1 MLIFASGDG
10 RLTVVPSQLNQ
21 NSNGANT
28 VYLTGAF
35 SPSSVVTIAFTLPD
49 GTNVDPRVMT
59 KSDKTVEYVGETLF
73 VFEYTLPKSITEIW
87 GKLTA
92 QFYIT
97 NGSETLATESTAITI
112 ARGVP
117 SSSVGDPPP
126 SVYEQILAALSSLN
140 SELVNKLDREY
151 SATDYDQVYA
161 KDKSGA
167 RKMKNS
173 SSEVLKEKGSV
184 VERDE
189 NGNVSTAEATEDQH
203 AINRKQF
210 IEELAAAL
218 ASKLDIT
225 GGKISGSLDVS
236 GDLSVAGDFTA
247 KGKTFIEE
255 ATTLAVKNAII
266 ETNAGKIDL
275 KTILSGLAI
284 NKNENATYG
293 LMYDP
298 TDDTVKFGL
307 GSVDE
312 NGKFTFNL
320 NEGAALAVR
329 ADSRLL
335 YDGHVISWNA
345 ERNEFVDSGVNSAD
359 IAVKS
364 ELAHLEAKINE
375 NIIRDPSKTYLVYKG
390 TTVPSVSMDVGEWT
404 FRAGV
409 VIDWGDGSSQTA
421 VANVKNEHTYTD
433 GVEYHLI
440 AISGLTAIPSMCFY
454 DDTSIIE
461 AYISTGAP
469 YMTIDV
475 SAFENAVGLKK
486 IRFSN
491 KVTELAGMAFLHC
504 TSLETMIFEGTTAP
518 TLGLPEPIPI
528 NVIKKIFVPKS
539 AVNAYKTAPTWSNYV
554 DKIVYEIDSSDLDGY
569 VEAKNALD
577 GQAILYL
584 ATNGNPNDAVY
595 MSLVKTG
602 YTVPRRYANGQ
613 IEVGDPEGDSDAV
626 PKKYAE
632 NNFVKAINVTE
643 NTYVYAASSEGPNGR
658 LRVTTTVDRET
669 MVQRTGD
676 ATVRTNDPIYA
687 YDAVNKQYADANY
700 IPLKQITSGAFIVP
714 QIGYNKEIYWLGSDV
729 NLTGSSLAQRT
740 PEGRLRATD
749 PVDQYDLVNLQY
761 FNANVAKVA
770 IGKDDVSNIAIP
782 YVRTDNSI
790 DKNSKCFRLTEIE
803 AYGKLNGKDAYIRF
817 SAVTNSV
824 KEPTLASELYAIL
837 TEKALYEDHKTYIGL
852 YAYDSGTDLAWKS
865 AIINVTRSAINVL
878 LTGDES
884 ETLSMPSPDSISY
897 YPHMTLYY

>member
-1 MLIFASGDG
+1 MLIFASGEG

-59 KSDKTVEYVGETLF
+59 KSDKTVEYGGETLF

-117 SSSVGDPPP
+117 SSSVGDPSP

-173 SSEVLKEKGSV
+173 SPEVLKEKGSV

-433 GVEYHLI
+433 GVAYHLI

-454 DDTSIIE
+454 DDEGIIE

-475 SAFENAVGLKK
+475 SAFENAIGLKK

-491 KVTELAGMAFLHC
+491 KVTELAGMAFLNC
-504 TSLETMIFEGTTAP
+504 TSLETMIFESTAAP
-518 TLGLPEPIPI
+518 TLGVPEPIPI
-528 NVIKKIFVPKS
+528 NAIKKIFVPKS

-569 VEAKNALD
+569 VKAKSV
-577 GQAILYL
+577 L
-584 ATNGNPNDAVY
+584 ADQQVVYVASPNNPNDGVY
-595 MSLVKTG
+595 LSLQKTG
-602 YTVPRRYANGQ
+602 YTIPRRYANGQ
-613 IEVGDPEGDSDAV
+613 IEVGDPEGNSDAI

-632 NNFVKAINVTE
+632 DNFVKAINVTE

-658 LRVTTTVDRET
+658 LRVTTTAEGGTV
-669 MVQRTGD
+669 VQRTD
-676 ATVRTNDPIYA
+676 NATVITNDPVGNYE
-687 YDAVNKQYADANY
+687 AVNKQYADANY
-700 IPLKQITSGAFIVP
+700 IPLKQINAGAFIVP

-740 PEGRLRATD
+740 PEGRLRAVA
-749 PVDQYDLVNLQY
+749 PVDQYDLVNLEY
-761 FNANVAKVA
+761 LNANVKTLFGNQSILGSGNIDLYNHDIEITGLLDSLPISIVFNR
-770 IGKDDVSNIAIP
+770 VSSKNII
-782 YVRTDNSI
+782 VDSI
-790 DKNSKCFRLTEIE
+790 DDLITLLGNEFRISVSGYNYYDANTPRPIHMLSTE
-803 AYGKLNGKDAYIRF
+803 
-817 SAVTNSV
+817 SAGGDLRYHV
-824 KEPTLASELYAIL
+824 
-837 TEKALYEDHKTYIGL
+837 YEDD
-852 YAYDSGTDLAWKS
+852 YAVADIQNITITDT
-865 AIINVTRSAINVL
+865 VTTI
-878 LTGDES
+878 
-884 ETLSMPSPDSISY
+884 
-897 YPHMTLYY
+897 

>member
-1 MLIFASGDG
+1 MLIFASGEG

-49 GTNVDPRVMT
+49 GTNVEPRVMT
-59 KSDKTVEYVGETLF
+59 KSDKTVEYGGKTLF

-117 SSSVGDPPP
+117 SSSVGDPSP

-218 ASKLDIT
+218 ASKLDVT
-225 GGKISGSLDVS
+225 GGKISGSLDVG

-307 GSVDE
+307 GSIDE

-504 TSLETMIFEGTTAP
+504 TSLETMIFESTAAP

-528 NVIKKIFVPKS
+528 NAIKKIFVPKS

-569 VEAKNALD
+569 VKAIIVADGTYCYAANSSGPNQRIGVDINAGGYSLAERYED
-577 GQAILYL
+577 GRLRAGTPVDD
-584 ATNGNPNDAVY
+584 ADAV
-595 MSLVKTG
+595 T
-602 YTVPRRYANGQ
+602 
-613 IEVGDPEGDSDAV
+613 
-626 PKKYAE
+626 KKYAE
-632 NNFVKAINVTE
+632 DNF
-643 NTYVYAASSEGPNGR
+643 
-658 LRVTTTVDRET
+658 
-669 MVQRTGD
+669 
-676 ATVRTNDPIYA
+676 
-687 YDAVNKQYADANY
+687 
-700 IPLKQITSGAFIVP
+700 IPLKQINAGAFIVP

-740 PEGRLRATD
+740 PEGRLRATA
-749 PVDQYDLVNLQY
+749 PVEQYDLVNLEY
-761 FNANVAKVA
+761 FNDNALTANSLYQHRIAFNSAVDGVVTQIRLTVISSNNLKVDSLTDLKTLLGNTFEYSATGFQTNESVADVYHIYA
-770 IGKDDVSNIAIP
+770 ITDASIRTQNGVSN
-782 YVRTDNSI
+782 TD
-790 DKNSKCFRLTEIE
+790 
-803 AYGKLNGKDAYIRF
+803 
-817 SAVTNSV
+817 
-824 KEPTLASELYAIL
+824 
-837 TEKALYEDHKTYIGL
+837 
-852 YAYDSGTDLAWKS
+852 
-865 AIINVTRSAINVL
+865 
-878 LTGDES
+878 
-884 ETLSMPSPDSISY
+884 ISY
-897 YPHMTLYY
+897 PAGTWTDTVTTV

>member
-1 MLIFASGDG
+1 
-10 RLTVVPSQLNQ
+10 
-21 NSNGANT
+21 
-28 VYLTGAF
+28 
-35 SPSSVVTIAFTLPD
+35 
-49 GTNVDPRVMT
+49 
-59 KSDKTVEYVGETLF
+59 
-73 VFEYTLPKSITEIW
+73 
-87 GKLTA
+87 
-92 QFYIT
+92 
-97 NGSETLATESTAITI
+97 
-112 ARGVP
+112 
-117 SSSVGDPPP
+117 
-126 SVYEQILAALSSLN
+126 
-140 SELVNKLDREY
+140 
-151 SATDYDQVYA
+151 
-161 KDKSGA
+161 
-167 RKMKNS
+167 MKNS

-218 ASKLDIT
+218 ASKLDVT
-225 GGKISGSLDVS
+225 GGKISGSLDVG

-307 GSVDE
+307 GSIDE

-440 AISGLTAIPSMCFY
+440 AISGLTAIPSICFY
-454 DDTSIIE
+454 DDESIIE
-461 AYISTGAP
+461 AYISTDAP
-469 YMTIDV
+469 YMTINM
-475 SAFENAVGLKK
+475 SAFESAIRLKK

-518 TLGLPEPIPI
+518 TLGVPEPIPI
-528 NVIKKIFVPKS
+528 NDIKKIFVPKS

-569 VEAKNALD
+569 VKAKSV
-577 GQAILYL
+577 L
-584 ATNGNPNDAVY
+584 ADQQVVYVASPNNPNDGVY
-595 MSLVKTG
+595 LSLQKTG
-602 YTVPRRYANGQ
+602 YTIPRRYANGQ
-613 IEVGDPEGDSDAV
+613 MEVGDPEGDSDAI

-632 NNFVKAINVTE
+632 DNF
-643 NTYVYAASSEGPNGR
+643 
-658 LRVTTTVDRET
+658 
-669 MVQRTGD
+669 
-676 ATVRTNDPIYA
+676 
-687 YDAVNKQYADANY
+687 
-700 IPLKQITSGAFIVP
+700 IPLKQINSGAFIVP

-740 PEGRLRATD
+740 PEGRLRATT
-749 PVDQYDLVNLQY
+749 PVDQYDLVNLEY
-761 FNANVAKVA
+761 LNANVKTLFGNQSILGSGNIDLYNHDIEITGLLDSLPISIVFNR
-770 IGKDDVSNIAIP
+770 VSSKNII
-782 YVRTDNSI
+782 VDSI
-790 DKNSKCFRLTEIE
+790 DDLITLLGNEFRISVSGYNYYDANTPRPIHMLSTESGGGDLR
-803 AYGKLNGKDAYIRF
+803 YH
-817 SAVTNSV
+817 V
-824 KEPTLASELYAIL
+824 
-837 TEKALYEDHKTYIGL
+837 YEDD
-852 YAYDSGTDLAWKS
+852 YAVADIQNITITDT
-865 AIINVTRSAINVL
+865 VTTI
-878 LTGDES
+878 
-884 ETLSMPSPDSISY
+884 
-897 YPHMTLYY
+897 

>member
-1 MLIFASGDG
+1 MLIFASGEG

-59 KSDKTVEYVGETLF
+59 KSDKTVEYGGETLF

-117 SSSVGDPPP
+117 SSSVGDPSP

-173 SSEVLKEKGSV
+173 SPEVLKEKGSV

-189 NGNVSTAEATEDQH
+189 NGNVSTAEATKDQH

-433 GVEYHLI
+433 GVAYHLI
-440 AISGLTAIPSMCFY
+440 AISGLTAIPSTCFY
-454 DDTSIIE
+454 DDEGIIE

-475 SAFENAVGLKK
+475 SAFENAIGLKK

-491 KVTELAGMAFLHC
+491 KVTELAGMAFLNC
-504 TSLETMIFEGTTAP
+504 TSLETMIFESTAAP
-518 TLGLPEPIPI
+518 TLGVPEPIPI
-528 NVIKKIFVPKS
+528 NAIKKIFVPKS

-569 VEAKNALD
+569 V
-577 GQAILYL
+577 
-584 ATNGNPNDAVY
+584 
-595 MSLVKTG
+595 
-602 YTVPRRYANGQ
+602 
-613 IEVGDPEGDSDAV
+613 
-626 PKKYAE
+626 
-632 NNFVKAINVTE
+632 KAIIVVDG
-643 NTYVYAASSEGPNGR
+643 TYVYAANRDGPNQRLGVDINAGPYSVAERYEDGR
-658 LRVTTTVDRET
+658 LRVGTPVE
-669 MVQRTGD
+669 D
-676 ATVRTNDPIYA
+676 A
-687 YDAVNKQYADANY
+687 DAVNKQYADANY
-700 IPLKQITSGAFIVP
+700 IPLKQINAGAFIVP

-729 NLTGSSLAQRT
+729 NLTGSYLAQRT
-740 PEGRLRATD
+740 PEGRLRATA
-749 PVDQYDLVNLQY
+749 PLEQYDLVNFEY

-803 AYGKLNGKDAYIRF
+803 AYGKLSGKDAYIRF
-817 SAVTNSV
+817 SPVTNSV
-824 KEPTLASELYAIL
+824 KKPTLVSELYPIL
-837 TEKALYEDHKTYIGL
+837 TEQALYEDHKTYIGL
-852 YAYDSGTDLAWKS
+852 YAYDTGDDLTWKS
-865 AIINVTRSAINVL
+865 AIIKVSRSAIDVL

-884 ETLSMPSPDSISY
+884 QTLSMPSPDTISY

>member
-1 MLIFASGDG
+1 MLIFASGEG

-49 GTNVDPRVMT
+49 GTNVEPRVMT
-59 KSDKTVEYVGETLF
+59 KSDKTVEYGGKTLF

-117 SSSVGDPPP
+117 SSSVGDPSP

-218 ASKLDIT
+218 VSKLDVT

-236 GDLSVAGDFTA
+236 GDFSVAGDFTA

-359 IAVKS
+359 IVVKS

-440 AISGLTAIPSMCFY
+440 AISGLTAIPSTCFY

-475 SAFENAVGLKK
+475 SAFENAIGLKK

-491 KVTELAGMAFLHC
+491 KVTVLAGMAFLHC
-504 TSLETMIFEGTTAP
+504 TSLETMIFESTAAP

-528 NVIKKIFVPKS
+528 NAIKKIFVPKS
-539 AVNAYKTAPTWSNYV
+539 AVNAYKTAPKWSNYV

-569 VEAKNALD
+569 VKAIIVADGTYCYAANSSGPNQRIGVDINAGEYSLAERYED
-577 GQAILYL
+577 GRLRAGPPVDD
-584 ATNGNPNDAVY
+584 ADAV
-595 MSLVKTG
+595 T
-602 YTVPRRYANGQ
+602 
-613 IEVGDPEGDSDAV
+613 
-626 PKKYAE
+626 KKYAE
-632 NNFVKAINVTE
+632 DNF
-643 NTYVYAASSEGPNGR
+643 
-658 LRVTTTVDRET
+658 
-669 MVQRTGD
+669 
-676 ATVRTNDPIYA
+676 
-687 YDAVNKQYADANY
+687 
-700 IPLKQITSGAFIVP
+700 IPLKQINSGAFIVP
-714 QIGYNKEIYWLGSDV
+714 QIGYDKEIYWLGSDV
-729 NLTGSSLAQRT
+729 NLTPSSLAQRT
-740 PEGRLRATD
+740 PESRLRATD

-761 FNANVAKVA
+761 FNAHALNSDNVKTLFGNQSIMGSGNIDLYQHNISFVSSVDGTYTIIHLVIISSKNLQVDSLTDLKTLLGNTFVYQATGTSVNSSTSDVYHIYA
-770 IGKDDVSNIAIP
+770 ITHSGFAAQ
-782 YVRTDNSI
+782 
-790 DKNSKCFRLTEIE
+790 FGL
-803 AYGKLNGKDAYIRF
+803 
-817 SAVTNSV
+817 AVTEVNY
-824 KEPTLASELYAIL
+824 PA
-837 TEKALYEDHKTYIGL
+837 
-852 YAYDSGTDLAWKS
+852 GTWSD
-865 AIINVTRSAINVL
+865 IVTTV
-878 LTGDES
+878 
-884 ETLSMPSPDSISY
+884 
-897 YPHMTLYY
+897 

>member
-1 MLIFASGDG
+1 MLIFASGEG

-49 GTNVDPRVMT
+49 GTNVEPRVMT
-59 KSDKTVEYVGETLF
+59 KSDKTVEYGGKTLF

-117 SSSVGDPPP
+117 SSSVGDPSP

-189 NGNVSTAEATEDQH
+189 NGNVSTAEATKDQH

-236 GDLSVAGDFTA
+236 GDLSVAGDLTA

-345 ERNEFVDSGVNSAD
+345 ERNEFVDSGLNSAD
-359 IAVKS
+359 IVVKS
-364 ELAHLEAKINE
+364 ELTHLEAKINE

-390 TTVPSVSMDVGEWT
+390 TTIPSVSMDVGEWT
-404 FRAGV
+404 FPAGV

-433 GVEYHLI
+433 GVAYHLI

-454 DDTSIIE
+454 DDESIIE
-461 AYISTGAP
+461 AYISTDAP
-469 YMTIDV
+469 YMTINT
-475 SAFENAVGLKK
+475 SAFESAIRLKK

-491 KVTELAGMAFLHC
+491 KVTELAGMAFLSC
-504 TSLETMIFEGTTAP
+504 ISLETMIFERTTAP

-528 NVIKKIFVPKS
+528 NAIKKIFVPKS

-569 VEAKNALD
+569 V
-577 GQAILYL
+577 
-584 ATNGNPNDAVY
+584 
-595 MSLVKTG
+595 
-602 YTVPRRYANGQ
+602 
-613 IEVGDPEGDSDAV
+613 
-626 PKKYAE
+626 
-632 NNFVKAINVTE
+632 KAIIVTDG
-643 NTYVYAASSEGPNGR
+643 TYVYAANSSGPNQKFGVDINPSQYSMPLRYDDGR
-658 LRVTTTVDRET
+658 LT
-669 MVQRTGD
+669 
-676 ATVRTNDPIYA
+676 AAAPVRDDDT
-687 YDAVNKQYADANY
+687 VNKKYAEENF
-700 IPLKQITSGAFIVP
+700 IPLKQISSGAFIVP

-729 NLTGSSLAQRT
+729 NLTASSLAQRT
-740 PEGRLRATD
+740 PEGRLRATE
-749 PVDQYDLVNLQY
+749 PVEQYDLVNLEY
-761 FNANVAKVA
+761 LNANAKKVVT
-770 IGKDDVSNIAIP
+770 GKDDVSNIAIP
-782 YVRTDNSI
+782 YVRTDNTS
-790 DKNSKCFRLTEIE
+790 DKTANCFRLTEIE
-803 AYGKLNGKDAYIRF
+803 VYGSLGGKDAYIRF
-817 SAVTNSV
+817 SAITNSV
-824 KEPTLASELYAIL
+824 DKPDTVSGLYSILSEQQPI
-837 TEKALYEDHKTYIGL
+837 KDNKTYIGL
-852 YAYDSGTDLAWKS
+852 FAYDTGDDLAWKQ
-865 AIINVTRSAINVL
+865 AIIKVTRNAIVVQQYN
-878 LTGDES
+878 DDS
-884 ETLSMPSPDSISY
+884 KDISMSSPDAISY
-897 YPHMTLYY
+897 YPQMTFYY

>member
-1 MLIFASGDG
+1 MLIFASGEG

-59 KSDKTVEYVGETLF
+59 KSDKTVEYGGKMLF

-117 SSSVGDPPP
+117 SSSVGDPSP

-140 SELVNKLDREY
+140 GELVNKLDREY

-189 NGNVSTAEATEDQH
+189 NGNVSTAEATKDQH

-225 GGKISGSLDVS
+225 GGKISGSLDVG

-359 IAVKS
+359 IVVKS

-440 AISGLTAIPSMCFY
+440 AISGLTAIPSTCFY

-475 SAFENAVGLKK
+475 SAFENAVRLKK

-491 KVTELAGMAFLHC
+491 KVTELAGMAFLQC
-504 TSLETMIFEGTTAP
+504 TSLETMIFEETTAP
-518 TLGLPEPIPI
+518 TLGVPEPIPI

-569 VEAKNALD
+569 VKAKNVAE
-577 GQAILYL
+577 GQQIVYVASHD
-584 ATNGNPNDAVY
+584 NPNDGMFV
-595 MSLVKTG
+595 SLVKTG
-602 YTVPRRYANGQ
+602 YTIPRRYANGQ

-632 NNFVKAINVTE
+632 NNF
-643 NTYVYAASSEGPNGR
+643 
-658 LRVTTTVDRET
+658 
-669 MVQRTGD
+669 
-676 ATVRTNDPIYA
+676 
-687 YDAVNKQYADANY
+687 

-729 NLTGSSLAQRT
+729 NLTSSSLAQRT

-761 FNANVAKVA
+761 FNAHALNSDNVKTLFGNQSIAGSGNIDLYNHDITITGLVDNFP
-770 IGKDDVSNIAIP
+770 ISIEFNRCSSNNL
-782 YVRTDNSI
+782 V
-790 DKNSKCFRLTEIE
+790 
-803 AYGKLNGKDAYIRF
+803 
-817 SAVTNSV
+817 V
-824 KEPTLASELYAIL
+824 
-837 TEKALYEDHKTYIGL
+837 
-852 YAYDSGTDLAWKS
+852 
-865 AIINVTRSAINVL
+865 
-878 LTGDES
+878 
-884 ETLSMPSPDSISY
+884 DSINDLITFLGNEFRISTSGY
-897 YPHMTLYY
+897 LQDVDPKPPQNIHMLSTTDGGGNLRYHIGTEDYAVADIQSMIITDTVTTV

>member
-1 MLIFASGDG
+1 MLIFASGEG

-49 GTNVDPRVMT
+49 GTNVEPRVMT
-59 KSDKTVEYVGETLF
+59 KSDKTVEYGGKTLF

-117 SSSVGDPPP
+117 SSSVGDPSP

-218 ASKLDIT
+218 ASKLDVT
-225 GGKISGSLDVS
+225 GGKISGSLDVG

-307 GSVDE
+307 GSIDE

-440 AISGLTAIPSMCFY
+440 AISGLTAIPSICFY
-454 DDTSIIE
+454 DDESIIE
-461 AYISTGAP
+461 AYISTDAP
-469 YMTIDV
+469 YMTINM
-475 SAFENAVGLKK
+475 SAFESAIRLKK

-518 TLGLPEPIPI
+518 TLGVPEPIPI
-528 NVIKKIFVPKS
+528 NDIKKIFVPKS

-569 VEAKNALD
+569 VKAKSV
-577 GQAILYL
+577 L
-584 ATNGNPNDAVY
+584 ADQQVVYVASPNNPNDGVY
-595 MSLVKTG
+595 LSLQKTG
-602 YTVPRRYANGQ
+602 YTIPRRYANGQ
-613 IEVGDPEGDSDAV
+613 MEVGDPEGDSDAI

-632 NNFVKAINVTE
+632 DNF
-643 NTYVYAASSEGPNGR
+643 
-658 LRVTTTVDRET
+658 
-669 MVQRTGD
+669 
-676 ATVRTNDPIYA
+676 
-687 YDAVNKQYADANY
+687 
-700 IPLKQITSGAFIVP
+700 IPLKQINSGAFIVP

-740 PEGRLRATD
+740 PEGRLRATT
-749 PVDQYDLVNLQY
+749 PVDQYDLVNLEY
-761 FNANVAKVA
+761 LNANVKTLFGNQSILGSGNIDLYNHDIEITGLLDSLPISIVFNR
-770 IGKDDVSNIAIP
+770 VSSKNII
-782 YVRTDNSI
+782 VDSI
-790 DKNSKCFRLTEIE
+790 DDLITLLGNEFRISVSGYNYYDANTPRPIHMLSTESGGGDLR
-803 AYGKLNGKDAYIRF
+803 YH
-817 SAVTNSV
+817 V
-824 KEPTLASELYAIL
+824 
-837 TEKALYEDHKTYIGL
+837 YEDD
-852 YAYDSGTDLAWKS
+852 YAVADIQNITITDT
-865 AIINVTRSAINVL
+865 VTTI
-878 LTGDES
+878 
-884 ETLSMPSPDSISY
+884 
-897 YPHMTLYY
+897 

>member
-1 MLIFASGDG
+1 MLIFASGEG

-59 KSDKTVEYVGETLF
+59 KSDKTVEYGGKTLF

-189 NGNVSTAEATEDQH
+189 NGNVSTAEATKDQH

-440 AISGLTAIPSMCFY
+440 AISGLTAIPSTCFY

-475 SAFENAVGLKK
+475 SAFENAIGLKK

-491 KVTELAGMAFLHC
+491 KVTELAGMAFLNC
-504 TSLETMIFEGTTAP
+504 TSLETMIFESTAAP
-518 TLGLPEPIPI
+518 TLGVPEPIPI
-528 NVIKKIFVPKS
+528 KAIKKIFVPKS

-569 VEAKNALD
+569 VETKNVLE

-602 YTVPRRYANGQ
+602 YTVPRRYAGGQ

-632 NNFVKAINVTE
+632 NNFVKAIIVSDG
-643 NTYVYAASSEGPNGR
+643 TYCYAANSSGPNQRIGVDINAGEYSLAERYEDGR
-658 LRVTTTVDRET
+658 LRAGPPVD
-669 MVQRTGD
+669 D
-676 ATVRTNDPIYA
+676 A
-687 YDAVNKQYADANY
+687 DAVTKKYAEDNF
-700 IPLKQITSGAFIVP
+700 IPLKQINSGAFIVP
-714 QIGYNKEIYWLGSDV
+714 QIGYDKEIYWLGSDV
-729 NLTGSSLAQRT
+729 NLTPSSLAQRT
-740 PEGRLRATD
+740 PESRLRATD

-761 FNANVAKVA
+761 FNAHALNSDNVKTLFGNQSI
-770 IGKDDVSNIAIP
+770 IGSGNIDLYQHNISFVSSVDGTYTIIHLVIISSKDLQVDSLTDLKTLLGNTFVYQATGTSVNSSTGDVYHI
-782 YVRTDNSI
+782 
-790 DKNSKCFRLTEIE
+790 
-803 AYGKLNGKDAYIRF
+803 
-817 SAVTNSV
+817 
-824 KEPTLASELYAIL
+824 YAI
-837 TEKALYEDHKTYIGL
+837 THSGFTAQFGL
-852 YAYDSGTDLAWKS
+852 DVTDVNYPAGTWAD
-865 AIINVTRSAINVL
+865 IVTTV
-878 LTGDES
+878 
-884 ETLSMPSPDSISY
+884 
-897 YPHMTLYY
+897 

>member
-1 MLIFASGDG
+1 MLIFASGEG

-59 KSDKTVEYVGETLF
+59 KSDKTVEYGGKMLF

-117 SSSVGDPPP
+117 SSSVGDPSP

-151 SATDYDQVYA
+151 SATDYDQVYV

-189 NGNVSTAEATEDQH
+189 NGNVSTAEATKDQH

-210 IEELAAAL
+210 IKELAAAL

-225 GGKISGSLDVS
+225 GGKISGSLDVG

-440 AISGLTAIPSMCFY
+440 AISGLTAIPSTCFY

-491 KVTELAGMAFLHC
+491 KVTELAGMAFLQC

-518 TLGLPEPIPI
+518 TLGVPEPIPI
-528 NVIKKIFVPKS
+528 NAIKKIFVPKS

-569 VEAKNALD
+569 VKAKNIAE
-577 GQAILYL
+577 GQQIVYVASHD
-584 ATNGNPNDAVY
+584 NPNDGIFV
-595 MSLVKTG
+595 SLVKTG
-602 YTVPRRYANGQ
+602 YTIPRRYANGQ
-613 IEVGDPEGDSDAV
+613 IEVGDPEGNSDAV

-632 NNFVKAINVTE
+632 DNF
-643 NTYVYAASSEGPNGR
+643 
-658 LRVTTTVDRET
+658 
-669 MVQRTGD
+669 
-676 ATVRTNDPIYA
+676 
-687 YDAVNKQYADANY
+687 

-714 QIGYNKEIYWLGSDV
+714 QIGYNKEIFWLGSDV

-761 FNANVAKVA
+761 FNAHALNSDNVKTLFGNQSI
-770 IGKDDVSNIAIP
+770 IGTGNIDLYNHDITITGLVDNFPISIEFNRCSSNNL
-782 YVRTDNSI
+782 V
-790 DKNSKCFRLTEIE
+790 
-803 AYGKLNGKDAYIRF
+803 
-817 SAVTNSV
+817 V
-824 KEPTLASELYAIL
+824 
-837 TEKALYEDHKTYIGL
+837 
-852 YAYDSGTDLAWKS
+852 
-865 AIINVTRSAINVL
+865 
-878 LTGDES
+878 
-884 ETLSMPSPDSISY
+884 DSINDLITFLGNEFRISTSGY
-897 YPHMTLYY
+897 LQDVDPKPPQNIHMLSTTGGGGDLRYHISTEDYAVADIQSMIITDTVTTV

>member
-1 MLIFASGDG
+1 MLIFASGEG

-49 GTNVDPRVMT
+49 GTNVDQRVMT
-59 KSDKTVEYVGETLF
+59 KSDKTVEYGGETLF

-117 SSSVGDPPP
+117 SSSVGDPSP

-440 AISGLTAIPSMCFY
+440 AISGLTAIPSTCFY

-569 VEAKNALD
+569 VKTKNVLE

-595 MSLVKTG
+595 MSLTKTG

-626 PKKYAE
+626 TKKYAE
-632 NNFVKAINVTE
+632 DNF
-643 NTYVYAASSEGPNGR
+643 
-658 LRVTTTVDRET
+658 
-669 MVQRTGD
+669 
-676 ATVRTNDPIYA
+676 
-687 YDAVNKQYADANY
+687 
-700 IPLKQITSGAFIVP
+700 IPLKQISAGAFIVP
-714 QIGYNKEIYWLGSDV
+714 QIGYNKEIYWLGSDI

-740 PEGRLRATD
+740 PEGRLRAVA
-749 PVDQYDLVNLQY
+749 PLEQYDLVNFEY
-761 FNANVAKVA
+761 FNANA
-770 IGKDDVSNIAIP
+770 
-782 YVRTDNSI
+782 
-790 DKNSKCFRLTEIE
+790 LT
-803 AYGKLNGKDAYIRF
+803 A
-817 SAVTNSV
+817 NSV
-824 KEPTLASELYAIL
+824 KTLFGNQSIVGSGNIDLYNHDIEITGLVDDSTPISIEFNRVSSENLVI
-837 TEKALYEDHKTYIGL
+837 
-852 YAYDSGTDLAWKS
+852 
-865 AIINVTRSAINVL
+865 
-878 LTGDES
+878 
-884 ETLSMPSPDSISY
+884 DSINDLITLVGFEFRISVSGY
-897 YPHMTLYY
+897 YGDATSRSPVHMLSTTGGGGDLRYHVWSEDYAVADITNLTITDTVTTV

>member
-1 MLIFASGDG
+1 MLIFASGEG

-59 KSDKTVEYVGETLF
+59 KSDKTVEYGGKTLF

-218 ASKLDIT
+218 ASKLDVT

-266 ETNAGKIDL
+266 ETNAGKIDI

-312 NGKFTFNL
+312 NGKFTFNI

-421 VANVKNEHTYTD
+421 VADVKNEHTYTD

-440 AISGLTAIPSMCFY
+440 AISGLTAIPSACFY

-491 KVTELAGMAFLHC
+491 KVTKLAGSVFLHC
-504 TSLETMIFEGTTAP
+504 TSLEKMIFEGTTAP

-528 NVIKKIFVPKS
+528 NAIKKIFVPKS
-539 AVNAYKTAPTWSNYV
+539 AVNAYKTASTWSNYV

-569 VEAKNALD
+569 VQDPHPGNNDTGATLIITKNPENSTWSTAFKRNSV
-577 GQAILYL
+577 G
-584 ATNGNPNDAVY
+584 
-595 MSLVKTG
+595 LVQNANAFDFVG
-602 YTVPRRYANGQ
+602 Y
-613 IEVGDPEGDSDAV
+613 GDSGEIYAKTTTDSDYSV
-626 PKKYAE
+626 VNKKYAE
-632 NNFVKAINVTE
+632 DNF
-643 NTYVYAASSEGPNGR
+643 
-658 LRVTTTVDRET
+658 
-669 MVQRTGD
+669 
-676 ATVRTNDPIYA
+676 
-687 YDAVNKQYADANY
+687 
-700 IPLKQITSGAFIVP
+700 IPLKDISAGAFIVP
-714 QIGYNKEIYWLGSDV
+714 QIGYNKKIYWLGSDV

-740 PEGRLRATD
+740 PEGRLRATA
-749 PVDQYDLVNLQY
+749 PVDQYDLVNLEY
-761 FNANVAKVA
+761 LNANVKTLFGNQSILGSGNIDLYNHDIEITGLLDSLPISIVFNR
-770 IGKDDVSNIAIP
+770 VSSKNII
-782 YVRTDNSI
+782 VDSI
-790 DKNSKCFRLTEIE
+790 DDLITLLGNEFRISVSGYEYYGANTPRPIHMLSTESGGGDLR
-803 AYGKLNGKDAYIRF
+803 YH
-817 SAVTNSV
+817 V
-824 KEPTLASELYAIL
+824 
-837 TEKALYEDHKTYIGL
+837 YEDD
-852 YAYDSGTDLAWKS
+852 YAVADIQNITITDT
-865 AIINVTRSAINVL
+865 VTTI
-878 LTGDES
+878 
-884 ETLSMPSPDSISY
+884 
-897 YPHMTLYY
+897 

>member
-1 MLIFASGDG
+1 MLIFASGEG

-59 KSDKTVEYVGETLF
+59 KSDKTVEYGGKTLF

-117 SSSVGDPPP
+117 SSSVGDPSP

-189 NGNVSTAEATEDQH
+189 NGNVSTAEATKDQH

-236 GDLSVAGDFTA
+236 GNLSVAGDFTA

-440 AISGLTAIPSMCFY
+440 AISGLTAIPSTCFY

-461 AYISTGAP
+461 AYISTGTP

-528 NVIKKIFVPKS
+528 NAIKKIFVPKS

-569 VEAKNALD
+569 VKAIIVADGTYCYAANSSGPNQRIGVDINAGGYSLAERYAD
-577 GQAILYL
+577 GRL
-584 ATNGNPNDAVY
+584 AVGYPIDDADAVH
-595 MSLVKTG
+595 
-602 YTVPRRYANGQ
+602 
-613 IEVGDPEGDSDAV
+613 
-626 PKKYAE
+626 KKYVE
-632 NNFVKAINVTE
+632 DNF
-643 NTYVYAASSEGPNGR
+643 
-658 LRVTTTVDRET
+658 
-669 MVQRTGD
+669 
-676 ATVRTNDPIYA
+676 
-687 YDAVNKQYADANY
+687 
-700 IPLKQITSGAFIVP
+700 IPLKQINAGAFIVP

-729 NLTGSSLAQRT
+729 NLTSSSLAQRT
-740 PEGRLRATD
+740 PEGRLRAVA
-749 PVDQYDLVNLQY
+749 PLEQYDLVNFEY
-761 FNANVAKVA
+761 FNANA
-770 IGKDDVSNIAIP
+770 
-782 YVRTDNSI
+782 
-790 DKNSKCFRLTEIE
+790 LT
-803 AYGKLNGKDAYIRF
+803 A
-817 SAVTNSV
+817 NSV
-824 KEPTLASELYAIL
+824 KTLFGNQSIVGSGNIDLYNHDIEITGLVDGTPISIEFNRVSSKNIVVASINDLITLLGNEFRISVSGYYGEGGL
-837 TEKALYEDHKTYIGL
+837 T
-852 YAYDSGTDLAWKS
+852 
-865 AIINVTRSAINVL
+865 
-878 LTGDES
+878 S
-884 ETLSMPSPDSISY
+884 ETVRNIHMLSTTDGGGYLSY
-897 YPHMTLYY
+897 HIGSENYAVADITNLIITDRPTTV